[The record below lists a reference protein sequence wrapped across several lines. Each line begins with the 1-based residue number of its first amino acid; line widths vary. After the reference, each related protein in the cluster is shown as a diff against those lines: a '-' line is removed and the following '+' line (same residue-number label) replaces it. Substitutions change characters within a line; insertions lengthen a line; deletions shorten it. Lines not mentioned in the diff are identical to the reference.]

1 MDKYL
6 AQLLADIAY
15 STANVSSPH
24 PTGEQSDNIW
34 DWISDEEEDK
44 TAPRRLLEDWTG
56 IRKAQLPPDEQ
67 LTDEQV
73 QLLFEALKKM
83 LDAYNWMFVLQIQ
96 VPERIQ
102 YRALRD
108 NFDQEAICKRWH
120 MGFFELCKKGTPHGE
135 CALGEEYCHCAF
147 FAEMFSHFVDEEL
160 TPEEERRRHL
170 EIEIRHLKR
179 KYDDDWMKY
188 YPYHLDPNYDDENGN
203 PYDYGFGEDFDEEAD
218 EDDWWRK

>member
-6 AQLLADIAY
+6 SQLLADIANATA
-15 STANVSSPH
+15 TANADCHCPEG
-24 PTGEQSDNIW
+24 PFEIW
-34 DWISDEEEDK
+34 DWIPDDEEDK
-44 TAPRRLLEDWTG
+44 TAPRKQLEDWTG

-67 LTDEQV
+67 LTDEQI
-73 QLLFEALKKM
+73 LLLLEALKKM

-108 NFDQEAICKRWH
+108 NFDQEAIVKCWH

-135 CALGEEYCHCAF
+135 CGLGEYCHCQF
-147 FAEMFSHFVDEEL
+147 FAEMFAHMTDEEL

-170 EIEIRHLKR
+170 EIEVQHIKR
-179 KYDDDWMKY
+179 KHGDRWMRY
-188 YPYHLDPNYDDENGN
+188 YPYHLDPDYDDENGN
-203 PYDYGFGEDFDEEAD
+203 PYDYGFGADFEEDED
-218 EDDWWRK
+218 EDDWWKK